1 MSTWVDPNLLALVG
15 LGTADDKDVPDGR
28 HLRWFF
34 GPYVG
39 FPRSGFALSRHPSL
53 VGAVW
58 DPPNA
63 SPLIHGQ
70 PTSENDVGFGL
81 TRRFVSGLTISKV
94 GGFAYRAVT
103 PGSPAMMRVDG
114 QEITLDFGP
123 AGPGPSFPPGPN
135 LSNPAA
141 FVRLTLSRRRMTG
154 SVVVNGYYNAH
165 PELRYQ
171 DGARLR
177 PTRGTGAWVTETLL
191 LKGSLIER
199 VRLTGADAV
208 LRSVQWVTVR
218 EYAAA
223 PGWQPVDTFMLP
235 LTDAPSIYPQW
246 NSMAGEE
253 VAAKRLAL
261 APPNRNL
268 PWDNQSQDV
277 ETNLKTRYLGGTF
290 AGMDDAMRLFL
301 KGELADNIP
310 QAEVEVVQTLEVD
323 PPSTDPDPITV
334 PARPFDH
341 LYAAASDPQIAR
353 ILGLMTTD
361 NVDPAGVYD
370 YVVRTNVPP
379 DWVLWSMSPS
389 SRPHHARSER
399 DDVCLAMATAIAMR
413 PVGSPDPP
421 AGLQARPY
429 PDLNATPMPAQVEL
443 SWAADSRGIFE
454 NRAASLIFYELLRQH
469 GSAVDILHH
478 KDDDTGLLLPHV
490 PTRRQPFDGRLRLID
505 RSVPEW
511 GNYTWSLRGM
521 DLWGRFSGEST
532 ATADV
537 RDTIPPPAPT
547 ALNVQLTGA
556 ASDAPVWLTATIS
569 FDWTHQQ
576 TVIAPDLEHFEVH
589 LVQHTVDRSVEG
601 NPSTWGRFEWSPGS
615 AALPVTVSWPALVV
629 SGLPPGLTG
638 SVVATA
644 IPAEEGGGDRIAV
657 DIGQVTVPFDTDD
670 VALVSATVR
679 AVDAFAN
686 KSPFGAH
693 AETRR
698 FDETPPVVPAMP
710 GDVRIAAKP
719 DTLGL
724 CALKIDWP
732 TLGTGPTRV
741 LRGSGRALLAAA
753 GTDMDAYDAMSRAER
768 AAVLRSAALVHHD
781 VFTPDH
787 EHPYLGGAGSHIAQ
801 LNANETGLTVFTV
814 QASSAAGIR
823 PAWPTAGS
831 AFVVAAAPV
840 SRLPVPPLITEVRA
854 GDRSIAISIAG
865 TDPGDVTTLRLHRSR
880 DAQTV
885 DDVRMMRI
893 VAEIPSSASGFEV
906 ADSDLYP
913 DVDYWYRAVAVGPYG
928 ASSPSAAVVGR
939 AFSSQPPVP
948 PVIDEARRM
957 PGGQVRITA
966 HVSRRDLALYLQRR
980 RVGTIGWTPAAGTGV
995 AQDGRLDTASLPSQ
1009 LDGDGYQL
1017 TIEDQAP
1024 SGAVFRY
1031 MLRVRDPRALEAQSN
1046 QQEEAP

>member
-1 MSTWVDPNLLALVG
+1 MSTWVDPNLLTLVG

-34 GPYVG
+34 GRYVG
-39 FPRSGFALSRHPSL
+39 FPRSGFVLSRHPSL

-58 DPPNA
+58 DPPNIN
-63 SPLIHGQ
+63 PLIHGQ
-70 PTSENDVGFGL
+70 PTDENDVGFGL
-81 TRRFVSGLTISKV
+81 TRRFASGLTISKV
-94 GGFAYRAVT
+94 GGFAYRAVAL
-103 PGSPAMMRVDG
+103 GSPPMMRVDG

-141 FVRLTLSRRRMTG
+141 FVRLTVSRRRMTG
-154 SVVVNGYYNAH
+154 RVVVNGYYNAH

-177 PTRGTGAWVTETLL
+177 PTRGPNTWVTETLL

-199 VRLTGADAV
+199 VLVTGADAV

-218 EYAAA
+218 EYGAA
-223 PGWQPVDTFMLP
+223 PGWQPVDTFLLP
-235 LTDAPSIYPQW
+235 LTDAPGIYPQW
-246 NSMAGEE
+246 TTIAGEE

-277 ETNLKTRYLGGTF
+277 ETNLKTRYLGETF

-310 QAEVEVVQTLEVD
+310 QADVEVLQSLEED
-323 PPSTDPDPITV
+323 PPSTNPEPMTV
-334 PARPFDH
+334 PVRPFDH

-361 NVDPAGVYD
+361 NVDPGGVYD

-379 DWVLWSMSPS
+379 NWVRWSMFPS
-389 SRPHHARSER
+389 SRLSRAQSER
-399 DDVCLAMATAIAMR
+399 DDICLAMATAIAMR
-413 PVGSPDPP
+413 PAGSPEPP
-421 AGLQARPY
+421 TSLQARPY
-429 PDLNATPMPAQVEL
+429 PDLNATPIPAQVEL
-443 SWAADSRGIFE
+443 GWAADSRGIFE
-454 NRAASLIFYELLRQH
+454 NRATGLIFYELLRQH

-478 KDDDTGLLLPHV
+478 KDDDTGLLLPHL

-511 GNYTWSLRGM
+511 GVYTWSLRGM

-547 ALNVQLTGA
+547 ALNVQLTGD
-556 ASDAPVWLTATIS
+556 ASDAPVWPTATIS

-576 TVIAPDLEHFEVH
+576 TLITPDLDHFEMH
-589 LVQHTVDRSVEG
+589 LVQHTVDRSAEG
-601 NPSTWGRFEWSPGS
+601 SPSTWGRFEWSPGS
-615 AALPVTVSWPALVV
+615 AAPPVTVSWPALVV
-629 SGLPPGLTG
+629 SGLPPGVTG
-638 SVVATA
+638 SVVATT
-644 IPAEEGGGDRIAV
+644 IPSEEGGGERIAV
-657 DIGQVTVPFDTDD
+657 DIGPMTAPFDTDD
-670 VALVSATVR
+670 VAIVSATVR

-686 KSPFGAH
+686 ESPFGAH
-693 AETRR
+693 ADTRR

-732 TLGTGPTRV
+732 ALGTGPTRV

-753 GTDMDAYDAMSRAER
+753 GTDMDSYAAMSRAER

-787 EHPYLGGAGSHIAQ
+787 EHPYPGGAGSHVAQ

-814 QASSAAGIR
+814 QASSAAGVR

-840 SRLPVPPLITEVRA
+840 SRLPVPPMITEVRA
-854 GDRSIAISIAG
+854 GDRSIAIFIAG
-865 TDPGDVTTLRLHRSR
+865 VDSGDVTAFRLHRSR
-880 DAQTV
+880 DSQTL
-885 DDVRMMRI
+885 DDVRTMRV
-893 VAEIPSSASGFEV
+893 VAEIPSSTTSLEV
-906 ADSDLYP
+906 ADTDLYP
-913 DVDYWYRAVAVGPYG
+913 DIDYWYRAVAIGPEG
-928 ASSPSAAVVGR
+928 VSPPSAAVVGR

-948 PVIDEARRM
+948 PVINEARRM
-957 PGGQVRITA
+957 PAGHVRITA
-966 HVSRRDLALYLQRR
+966 HVNRRDLPILLQRR
-980 RVGTIGWTPAAGTGV
+980 PVGVIVWRPTAGPGI
-995 AQDGRLDTASLPSQ
+995 AQDGRLDTAVFPSQ

-1024 SGAVFRY
+1024 SGTVFRY
-1031 MLRVRDPRALEAQSN
+1031 RMTARDPRGVEAHSN
-1046 QQEEAP
+1046 QQQEEP

>member
-1 MSTWVDPNLLALVG
+1 MSTWVDPNLLALVA
-15 LGTADDKDVPDGR
+15 LGTAGDKDVPDGR

-34 GPYVG
+34 GSYVG

-63 SPLIHGQ
+63 NPLIHGQ
-70 PTSENDVGFGL
+70 PTGENDIGFGL
-81 TRRFVSGLTISKV
+81 TRRFASGLTISKV
-94 GGFAYRAVT
+94 GGFAYRALT
-103 PGSPAMMRVDG
+103 PGSPPMMRVDG

-154 SVVVNGYYNAH
+154 SVVVDGYYNAH
-165 PELRYQ
+165 PQLRYQ

-177 PTRGTGAWVTETLL
+177 PTRGAGAWVTETLL

-208 LRSVQWVTVR
+208 LRNVQWVTVR

-223 PGWQPVDTFMLP
+223 PGWQPVDTFLLP
-235 LTDAPSIYPQW
+235 LTDAPGIYPQW
-246 NSMAGEE
+246 STMSGEE

-277 ETNLKTRYLGGTF
+277 ETNLKTRYLGETF

-310 QAEVEVVQTLEVD
+310 QADVEVVQTLEVD
-323 PPSTDPDPITV
+323 PPSTDPDPMTV
-334 PARPFDH
+334 PVRPFDH

-370 YVVRTNVPP
+370 YVVRASVPP
-379 DWVLWSMSPS
+379 NWVLWSMAPS

-399 DDVCLAMATAIAMR
+399 DDICLAMATAIAVR
-413 PVGSPDPP
+413 PVGSPEPP

-443 SWAADSRGIFE
+443 TWAADSRGIFE

-511 GNYTWSLRGM
+511 GVYTWSLRGM

-532 ATADV
+532 TTADV

-547 ALNVQLTGA
+547 ALDVQLAGA
-556 ASDAPVWLTATIS
+556 ASDAPDWPTATIS

-576 TVIAPDLEHFEVH
+576 TVIAPDLDHFEVH
-589 LVQHTVDRSVEG
+589 LVQHTVDRSVESS
-601 NPSTWGRFEWSPGS
+601 PSTWGRFERAPGS

-638 SVVATA
+638 SVVATT

-657 DIGQVTVPFDTDD
+657 DIGPVTVPFDTDD
-670 VALVSATVR
+670 VAIVSATVR

-686 KSPFGAH
+686 GSPFGAH

-698 FDETPPVVPAMP
+698 FDETPPVVPVMP

-732 TLGTGPTRV
+732 ALGTGPTRV

-753 GTDMDAYDAMSRAER
+753 GTDMDSYSAMSRAER
-768 AAVLRSAALVHHD
+768 AAALRSAALVHHD

-787 EHPYLGGAGSHIAQ
+787 EHPYPGGAGSHVAQ

-814 QASSAAGIR
+814 QASSAAGVR
-823 PAWPTAGS
+823 PAWPTTGS

-840 SRLPVPPLITEVRA
+840 SRLPLPPLITEVRA
-854 GDRSIAISIAG
+854 GDRAITISIAG
-865 TDPGDVTTLRLHRSR
+865 MDAGDATTLRLHRSR
-880 DAQTV
+880 DPQTL
-885 DDVRMMRI
+885 DDVRTMRI
-893 VAEIPSSASGFEV
+893 VAEIPSSALGFAV
-906 ADSDLYP
+906 TDSDLYP
-913 DVDYWYRAVAVGPYG
+913 DADYWYRAVAVGPNG
-928 ASSPSAAVVGR
+928 ASQPSAAVVGR
-939 AFSSQPPVP
+939 AFSSQPPSP
-948 PVIDEARRM
+948 PMIDEARRM
-957 PGGQVRITA
+957 AGGQVRITA
-966 HVSRRDLALYLQRR
+966 HVSRRDLALFLLRR
-980 RVGTIGWTPAAGTGV
+980 RVGAIGWTPAAGTGI
-995 AQDGRLDTASLPSQ
+995 AQDGRLDTAAVPSQ

-1024 SGAVFRY
+1024 TGTVFRY
-1031 MLRVRDPRALEAQSN
+1031 MLRVRDPRGLEAQSN
-1046 QQEEAP
+1046 QHQEEP